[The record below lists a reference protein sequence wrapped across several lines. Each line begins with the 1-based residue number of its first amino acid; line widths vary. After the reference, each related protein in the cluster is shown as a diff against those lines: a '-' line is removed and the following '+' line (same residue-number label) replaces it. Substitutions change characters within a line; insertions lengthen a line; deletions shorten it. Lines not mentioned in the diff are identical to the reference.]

1 MKRNGSHYGNDP
13 QSYENSFEE
22 KTNTSKKSRRQEE
35 REEENWEAILGI
47 PELREEVRRRQ
58 AGSQGQG

>member
-1 MKRNGSHYGNDP
+1 MKRNGSHYGSNP
-13 QSYENSFEE
+13 QDYEDSFKEE
-22 KTNTSKKSRRQEE
+22 TNTSKKSRRQEE

-58 AGSQGQG
+58 EGSQRQG